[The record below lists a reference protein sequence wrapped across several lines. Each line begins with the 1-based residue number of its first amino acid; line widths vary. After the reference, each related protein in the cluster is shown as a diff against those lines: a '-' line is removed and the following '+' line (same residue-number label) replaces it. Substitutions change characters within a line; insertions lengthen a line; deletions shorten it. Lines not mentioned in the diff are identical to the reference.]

1 MATQLK
7 PVEKLNASGFV
18 PIDKRVLV
26 LPDVAPEKVGSL
38 IMPQSKIERDQYA
51 QCDATLVAVGETA
64 WAEASNEAERFG
76 LSFTAPAPGDRVLIA
91 KYGGTMLEGR
101 DGKQYR
107 IMNDEDVIARLQED

>member
-7 PVEKLNASGFV
+7 TVDRLNASGFV

-26 LPDVAPEKVGSL
+26 LPDEAPVKIGSL
-38 IMPQSKIERDQYA
+38 YMPDSKVERDKFA

-64 WAEASNEAERFG
+64 WAEATSEAARHG
-76 LSFTAPAPGDRVLIA
+76 LEFTAPAAGDRVLIQ

-107 IMNDEDVIARLQED
+107 IMNDDDILARLKD